1 MQGEKRTAS
10 VWLICMVL
18 KTRTVE
24 EKKLGSIPDFT
35 DFFFSFLSYWF
46 RVWLNQLVW
55 FSFLNS
61 LDIREKK
68 RTKF

>member
-35 DFFFSFLSYWF
+35 DFFFHFYHIGLGF
-46 RVWLNQLVW
+46 G
-55 FSFLNS
+55 
-61 LDIREKK
+61 
-68 RTKF
+68 

>member
-24 EKKLGSIPDFT
+24 EKKLGSILDFT
-35 DFFFSFLSYWF
+35 DFFFFHFYHIGLGFGWIDWF
-46 RVWLNQLVW
+46 GLV
-55 FSFLNS
+55 F
-61 LDIREKK
+61 
-68 RTKF
+68 